1 MINIDYVP
9 KEKYETDVSEKKQI
23 VSQLQRELVIIEN
36 EKEFYNRLTEEKFST
51 GQNMDKD
58 LITDLE

>member
-23 VSQLQRELVIIEN
+23 VSQLQRELGIIEN